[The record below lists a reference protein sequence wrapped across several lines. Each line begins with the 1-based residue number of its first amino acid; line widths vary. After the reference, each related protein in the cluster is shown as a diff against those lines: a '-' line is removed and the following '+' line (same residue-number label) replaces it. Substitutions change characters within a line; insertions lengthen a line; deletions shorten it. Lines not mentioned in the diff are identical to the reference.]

1 MRYTVKNNGIW
12 DCNSREGEDTG
23 PGLICSNCGEVVRM
37 VYCGPEQLCEKCFKG
52 DKTTALKAWI
62 EEGLPAQYTR

>member
-23 PGLICSNCGEVVRM
+23 SGLICDNCGEVVKSLFNN
-37 VYCGPEQLCEKCFKG
+37 LCEKCFTG
-52 DKTTALKAWI
+52 DKSTALRAWI